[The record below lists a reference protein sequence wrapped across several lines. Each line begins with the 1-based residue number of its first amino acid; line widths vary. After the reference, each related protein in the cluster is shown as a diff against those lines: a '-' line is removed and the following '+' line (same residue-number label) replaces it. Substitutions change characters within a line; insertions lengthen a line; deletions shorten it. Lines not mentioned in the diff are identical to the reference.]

1 MVHVGGG
8 GGDGAAEAGSEVVR
22 CRAASEHEHALQHA
36 QMEIDR
42 LSAALKLSEA
52 ANDGLRDANNKLRML
67 LYKRTAGARDAETN
81 ANTLVQPSRKKRKV
95 SADKY
100 QYVRKCFTS
109 HA

>member
-67 LYKRTAGARDAETN
+67 LYKRSGRTGHGDERKHTRAAISEETEGE
-81 ANTLVQPSRKKRKV
+81 R
-95 SADKY
+95 
-100 QYVRKCFTS
+100 
-109 HA
+109 